1 MMQSTIRIMQTG
13 EIIQVEE
20 EVEKL
25 DLMVLI
31 RGSMTVVYNETD
43 PLTEDERVKR
53 IEPQGYI
60 YPIKSHD
67 NQYMKCIKV
76 N

>member
-1 MMQSTIRIMQTG
+1 MKPG
-13 EIIQVEE
+13 EEIEVDED
-20 EVEKL
+20 VEKL
-25 DLMVLI
+25 DLMVLR

-43 PLTEDERVKR
+43 PVTQEERVR
-53 IEPQGYI
+53 EVEPQGCI
-60 YPIKSHD
+60 YPIKTSD